1 MNNIDTVNTKEEELI
16 MKLKQLET
24 KLNTQ
29 NKILAGLQRPTEDS
43 LRVKLQQLENWMTGG
58 NAPPMAAKDL
68 DTDVEMFE
76 KLSKMA
82 KDRMDMDKRIKDLE
96 LKEKVFKETLEQ
108 ADNMIAQLEAQFR
121 TQLNDKDQELN
132 ETSAR
137 LKDSETKLKVAEKN
151 SSQTLAMQDRITL
164 LESAVEKLK
173 KTLQARDREKERLE
187 EEYSKLLKDVEQ
199 SGEDLDAVK
208 NELEAAKKRLES
220 SKKASKQLEEELR
233 SAEVEREAAYGAHK
247 AEVNSLKNQISQLQ
261 RDLMENEV
269 TISELKEEVLTL
281 ESAVDELRYT
291 ARLEKVEKEELTKN
305 FEAQLE
311 IKEKEL
317 EEAKKKI
324 GGGDENVRSI
334 MEELEEGEKNAAKGG
349 HKYPWTLANGNGGL
363 VKTVHCFRAEA
374 DHVANAF
381 LPPSEPIKETKV
393 KRPTVSPPP
402 PPVPKTDLSI
412 PKGNQQL
419 WHSSD
424 VTQEPPTRWH
434 PSGADETPVKWS
446 DSGATLAKYELKNMT
461 AAQFRA
467 FIALIEEGEPH
478 VDVMSTKGIPLTS
491 SHSNNNLP
499 MECQE
504 ANEAVKEISG
514 KEAKLTVEA
523 LSKAYNHSK
532 ICGDCNERLGSFVEE
547 MVKKLGV
554 RMPRIK
560 NAEDLC
566 EYGGAPSD
574 LKTKEVGPGSVGWD
588 PKSSP
593 GGYKVQPTTAGLLMA
608 AEELKDKC
616 RLKDSMIEALADE
629 LRDLER
635 RGRWSAHKV
644 LRELTLYPN
653 PSPVDF
659 NRQTLARYLNNEPLD
674 DFDDRDDDGKE
685 YFATNPLGL
694 TIVRRVGPDSLLL
707 KWLPIADPKITC
719 YEIHANGL
727 LMQRIMSPGRSKALL
742 HPIDLDKKMIITLN
756 ALSYDGEKEESA
768 SVVYKK

>member
-247 AEVNSLKNQISQLQ
+247 AE
-261 RDLMENEV
+261 
-269 TISELKEEVLTL
+269 
-281 ESAVDELRYT
+281 SAVDELRYT

-446 DSGATLAKYELKNMT
+446 DNGATLAKYELKNMT

-560 NAEDLC
+560 
-566 EYGGAPSD
+566 
-574 LKTKEVGPGSVGWD
+574 TV
-588 PKSSP
+588 
-593 GGYKVQPTTAGLLMA
+593 
-608 AEELKDKC
+608 
-616 RLKDSMIEALADE
+616 
-629 LRDLER
+629 
-635 RGRWSAHKV
+635 
-644 LRELTLYPN
+644 
-653 PSPVDF
+653 
-659 NRQTLARYLNNEPLD
+659 
-674 DFDDRDDDGKE
+674 
-685 YFATNPLGL
+685 
-694 TIVRRVGPDSLLL
+694 
-707 KWLPIADPKITC
+707 
-719 YEIHANGL
+719 
-727 LMQRIMSPGRSKALL
+727 ALL
-742 HPIDLDKKMIITLN
+742 QI
-756 ALSYDGEKEESA
+756 
-768 SVVYKK
+768 

>member
-247 AEVNSLKNQISQLQ
+247 A
-261 RDLMENEV
+261 
-269 TISELKEEVLTL
+269 

-674 DFDDRDDDGKE
+674 DFDDR
-685 YFATNPLGL
+685 
-694 TIVRRVGPDSLLL
+694 
-707 KWLPIADPKITC
+707 
-719 YEIHANGL
+719 IHANGL